1 MSQSSDDDHP
11 CCPMR
16 CSLILFSLVDLGEEN
31 DKTLKMPSQIAAEQ
45 AAAGGVE
52 TVESAEKTAT
62 QMAEQAGE
70 KNIKVNLSI
79 SRRLVLLDT
88 NFFVFLLE

>member
-1 MSQSSDDDHP
+1 
-11 CCPMR
+11 MR

-88 NFFVFLLE
+88 NFFVFFLE